1 MYEIMF
7 PGNFFKNLQSTKIAP
22 PPKKKD
28 KPPNL
33 SMVAEEQ
40 TVTDNMMLM
49 KF

>member
-1 MYEIMF
+1 MKLCSQETFLKIY
-7 PGNFFKNLQSTKIAP
+7 NLRKLP
-22 PPKKKD
+22 PPQKNKD